1 MIILPILVS
10 FLSEKKKEKKRLSF
24 FLLISLFLGG
34 FATGLLIGLVVA
46 PMRPS
51 ATRNIKIATWI
62 VRAVALV
69 ILIVLFAISIREFYS
84 AEDPSKVS

>member
-1 MIILPILVS
+1 M
-10 FLSEKKKEKKRLSF
+10 KKKEAKFF
-24 FLLISLFLGG
+24 FLLIFLFIGG

-51 ATRNIKIATWI
+51 ATRNVKIATWI
-62 VRAVALV
+62 LRAVALV

-84 AEDPSKVS
+84 AEDPSKVSKLTKYREIAFPF